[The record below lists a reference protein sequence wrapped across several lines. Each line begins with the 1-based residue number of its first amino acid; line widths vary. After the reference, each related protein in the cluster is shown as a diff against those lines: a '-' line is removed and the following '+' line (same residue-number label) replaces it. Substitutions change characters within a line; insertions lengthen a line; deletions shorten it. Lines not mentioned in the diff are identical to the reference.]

1 MSELYLI
8 RHGQAGSRADYDRLS
23 ETGRVQARLLGAY
36 FRAQG
41 TRFTA
46 AFCGGMRRQR
56 ETAQT
61 VLAELPDAPPLEVD
75 ERWNEFSLE
84 GLWEHLA
91 PRLME
96 EDAGFARQYAS
107 EHAGNPEVERTIT
120 SCDITLIRAWVRGA
134 SHPEVESWRDFRA
147 RVEAAR
153 DGLTTLPAGSTIAVF
168 TSATPTGIWCGNAFG
183 LPPRDMLRIAAVL
196 YNSSFSTLRLRPHDL
211 TLQSLNQTPHLDP
224 ALRTYR

>member
-8 RHGQAGSRADYDRLS
+8 RHGQAGSRVDYDRLS
-23 ETGRVQARLLGAY
+23 DTGCLQTRRLGMY

-46 AFCGGMRRQR
+46 AFCGTMRRQR
-56 ETAQT
+56 ESAEY
-61 VLAELPDAPPLEVD
+61 VLAELRDAPALQVD

-84 GLWEHLA
+84 GLWEYLA

-96 EDAGFARQYAS
+96 EDAGFAQQYAR

-134 SHPEVESWRDFRA
+134 CHPKVESWRDFRA

-153 DGLTTLPAGSTIAVF
+153 DTLAALPAGSTVAVF

-183 LPPRDMLRIAAVL
+183 LQPRDMLRIAAVL
-196 YNSSFSTLRLRPHDL
+196 FNSSFSTLRLRPHDL

>member
-8 RHGQAGSRADYDRLS
+8 RHGQAGSRADYDWLS
-23 ETGRVQARLLGAY
+23 DTGRLQARRLGAY

-41 TRFTA
+41 VRFTA

-56 ETAQT
+56 ETAET
-61 VLAELPDAPPLEVD
+61 VLGELPDAPALTVD
-75 ERWNEFSLE
+75 ERWNEFNLE

-91 PRLME
+91 PRLLE
-96 EDAGFARQYAS
+96 EDVGFAQQYAR
-107 EHAGNPEVERTIT
+107 EHAGNPAAERTIT

-134 SHPEVESWRDFRA
+134 CHPEVESWRDFRA

-153 DGLTTLPAGSTIAVF
+153 DAVAALPAGSAVAVF
-168 TSATPTGIWCGNAFG
+168 TSATPTGIWCGNAFN
-183 LPPRDMLRIAAVL
+183 LQPRDMLRIAAVL
-196 YNSSFSTLRLRPHDL
+196 FNSSFSTLRLRPHEL